1 MLIQYKMHHKKGFFF
16 SDSFGEKI
24 SQIKVNLIFT
34 PLESQNCDDSKYVF
48 CFFFWPKLAKLA
60 FFLKIEIYDR
70 AFWTI
75 NRKNRE
81 KKDIAHRLRVNNANE
96 SSLYAGARQ
105 ISRVCLFFLIFS
117 FTCKTMV
124 GQKWPDVG

>member
-1 MLIQYKMHHKKGFFF
+1 MQKNVVLSIKTLIKV
-16 SDSFGEKI
+16 I
-24 SQIKVNLIFT
+24 VNLIFT

-60 FFLKIEIYDR
+60 FFLKIEIDER

-75 NRKNRE
+75 NRINRE
-81 KKDIAHRLRVNNANE
+81 KKVIAHRSRVNNANE
-96 SSLYAGARQ
+96 SSLYARARQ
-105 ISRVCLFFLIFS
+105 ISRACIFFFIFS

-124 GQKWPDVG
+124 GQKWPDIGEISRNSTPLAA